1 MQSIHL
7 SDSTLQNEIEKN
19 ILDFIKDEFN
29 CEFSKRIDNLNYQPD
44 FFNEERKIIGEI
56 YTSADLKGSRKHK
69 ITADCFKMIAI
80 EKELGGNYKK
90 YVIVDENVKRS
101 LESEKGWRKNA
112 MELFGIE
119 LRIFNITEEDKQKLK
134 EARQKQQQGMKIL
147 NKIKK

>member
-1 MQSIHL
+1 MQSKHL
-7 SDSTLQNEIEKN
+7 SDSTPQNEIEKN

-69 ITADCFKMIAI
+69 ITADCFKLIAL

-90 YVIVDENVKRS
+90 YVIVD
-101 LESEKGWRKNA
+101 
-112 MELFGIE
+112 
-119 LRIFNITEEDKQKLK
+119 
-134 EARQKQQQGMKIL
+134 
-147 NKIKK
+147 

>member
-1 MQSIHL
+1 M
-7 SDSTLQNEIEKN
+7 
-19 ILDFIKDEFN
+19 
-29 CEFSKRIDNLNYQPD
+29 
-44 FFNEERKIIGEI
+44 
-56 YTSADLKGSRKHK
+56 KGSRKHK